1 MGESYLIPAGL
12 GSAEIVEKRSRFLGR
27 VWPVETEAEAR
38 QRIEETKKCHYD
50 ARHNCWCYVLREG
63 NILRYSD
70 DGEPQGTAS
79 QPMLNVFLRE
89 GVTNAVCVVTR
100 YFGGILLGTGG
111 LVRAYTQSA
120 KAALDAAGLCRV
132 ATWEQC
138 TLGCPYSYYE
148 RVARLCAAH
157 GCVVEDT
164 DFASDVTL
172 EVLIPAEAAAAFL
185 AELREMSAAAVT
197 ALPQGTVHRP
207 VPLTLPEKE

>member
-1 MGESYLIPAGL
+1 MCFGNT
-12 GSAEIVEKRSRFLGR
+12 RSR
-27 VWPVETEAEAR
+27 V
-38 QRIEETKKCHYD
+38 
-50 ARHNCWCYVLREG
+50 
-63 NILRYSD
+63 D
-70 DGEPQGTAS
+70 DGEPQGTAG

-197 ALPQGTVHRP
+197 SPAPGHRAP
-207 VPLTLPEKE
+207 PRPLDTAGKGMTLCLRPRILRSSSHNKTARLRFSQPRGACL